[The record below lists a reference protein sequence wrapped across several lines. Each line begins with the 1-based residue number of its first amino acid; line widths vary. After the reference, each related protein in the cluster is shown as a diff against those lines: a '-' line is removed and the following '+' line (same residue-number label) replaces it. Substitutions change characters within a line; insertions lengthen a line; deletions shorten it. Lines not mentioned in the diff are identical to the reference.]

1 MSNAAIKVENPGEKY
16 QIKYE
21 QKESYQTFQ
30 DMILNGS
37 KNIIRSLNLF
47 DLFDLCVV
55 GIIHFRK
62 TEKVF
67 ADVI

>member
-47 DLFDLCVV
+47 DLCVV